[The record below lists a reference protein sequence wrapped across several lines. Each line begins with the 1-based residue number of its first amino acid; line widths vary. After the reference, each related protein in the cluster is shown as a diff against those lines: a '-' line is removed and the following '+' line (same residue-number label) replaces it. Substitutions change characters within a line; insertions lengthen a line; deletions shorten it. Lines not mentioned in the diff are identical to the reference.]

1 MTINP
6 INLLNQL
13 GFCLV
18 ILLISLVPFH
28 FLLSEI
34 SVLTYYRE
42 FISFSLLFI
51 FFVVVYLRNNLTRFI
66 RIELLLFL
74 IFPVLL
80 AISAI
85 YDPMIDLYGYS
96 EGMANVTKSSSID
109 PRIYVLRKYSGK
121 KMIQF

>member
-85 YDPMIDLYGYS
+85 YDPMIDLY
-96 EGMANVTKSSSID
+96 
-109 PRIYVLRKYSGK
+109 
-121 KMIQF
+121 